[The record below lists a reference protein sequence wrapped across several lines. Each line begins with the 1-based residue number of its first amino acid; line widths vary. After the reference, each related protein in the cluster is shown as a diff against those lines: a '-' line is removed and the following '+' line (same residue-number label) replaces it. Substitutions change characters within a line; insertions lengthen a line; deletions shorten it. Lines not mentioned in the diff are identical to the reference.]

1 MKMTSHSVLHGALAC
16 ALTCAGVSAAAG
28 AQNAAP
34 LVTKTIPLRHL
45 RAIDAA
51 RLVSPYVRTAKG
63 GVYDAGDGVQAVTVI
78 ETAPVVARIDSIIR
92 ANDRSPTVLVFRFQL
107 IAADDTPARD
117 PAIDSLE
124 ATLRSLF
131 SYRGYHLLG
140 QGTTTAGEGEGFSLT
155 VAAGEER
162 FGILGEVVRVQD
174 GDRASGRAGN
184 SPAGPLI
191 VVDGAVANAE
201 HAAAVANA
209 QQAARD
215 AGSTRVR
222 VRLTRVSGG
231 PSQTKGSDGET
242 LLSTGLTVPI
252 GQTVVLGSAAPGGRT
267 QALILTVRPE
277 VAIPSR
283 R

>member
-1 MKMTSHSVLHGALAC
+1 MKTTSHSVLHGALAW
-16 ALTCAGVSAAAG
+16 ALACAGVSAAAS
-28 AQNAAP
+28 AQDAAP

-51 RLVSPYVRTAKG
+51 RLVSPYVRAAKG

-92 ANDRSPTVLVFRFQL
+92 ANDRSPAVLVFRFQL
-107 IAADDTPARD
+107 IAADETPGRD

-140 QGTTTAGEGEGFSLT
+140 QGTTTAGEGESFSLT

-191 VVDGAVANAE
+191 VVDGAVVDAE
-201 HAAAVANA
+201 
-209 QQAARD
+209 QAARD

-222 VRLTRVSGG
+222 VRLARVSGG
-231 PSQTKGSDGET
+231 SSQTKGIDGET

-252 GQTVVLGSAAPGGRT
+252 GQTVVLGTAAPGGRT